1 MKKSAINSWLTL
13 LANVA
18 VFASIL
24 FLAIEIGQNQTAIE
38 ESNRLSILGARE
50 IEIVQFNEFRSM
62 IVQDPE
68 LTRIWSDGNADR
80 ELDSFSQTRFDLLCN
95 NIVWMSAGS
104 YEHSIALER
113 INAAAATTI
122 ARAAYIDGSEIFR
135 NCWLSLRDSLRSYG
149 MGDYVDAVEAQVK
162 SDLVYSE

>member
-104 YEHSIALER
+104 YERSIALER
-113 INAAAATTI
+113 VDAAAATTI
-122 ARAAYIDGSEIFR
+122 ARAAYIDGSKIFK
-135 NCWLSLRDSLRSYG
+135 NCWLSLRDMLRSYG
-149 MGDYVDAVEAQVK
+149 MSDYVDAVESHVK
-162 SDLVYSE
+162 SALVYPE

>member
-1 MKKSAINSWLTL
+1 MKNSAINRWLTL

-50 IEIVQFNEFRSM
+50 IEVEQFNEFRSM

-68 LTRIWSDGNADR
+68 LTRIWSDGIADR
-80 ELDSFSQTRFDLLCN
+80 ELDSLSQTRFDLLCN

-104 YEHSIALER
+104 YERSIALER
-113 INAAAATTI
+113 VDAAAATTA
-122 ARAAYIDGSEIFR
+122 ARADYIDGSEIFKS
-135 NCWLSLRDSLRSYG
+135 CWLSLRDTLKSYG
-149 MGDYVDAVEAQVK
+149 MTDYVDAVEAQVK
-162 SDLVYSE
+162 SDFVRPE

>member
-38 ESNRLSILGARE
+38 ESNRLNILGARTIE
-50 IEIVQFNEFRSM
+50 IEQFNAFRSM

-68 LTRIWSDGNADR
+68 LTGIWSDGIADR
-80 ELDSFSQTRFDLLCN
+80 ELDSLSQTRFDLLCN

-104 YEHSIALER
+104 YERSIALER
-113 INAAAATTI
+113 FDAAAATTA
-122 ARAAYIDGSEIFR
+122 ARAAYIDGSEKFKS
-135 NCWLSLRDSLRSYG
+135 CWLSLRDSLRSYG
-149 MGDYVDAVEAQVK
+149 MSDYVDAVEAQVK
-162 SDLVYSE
+162 SDFVYPE